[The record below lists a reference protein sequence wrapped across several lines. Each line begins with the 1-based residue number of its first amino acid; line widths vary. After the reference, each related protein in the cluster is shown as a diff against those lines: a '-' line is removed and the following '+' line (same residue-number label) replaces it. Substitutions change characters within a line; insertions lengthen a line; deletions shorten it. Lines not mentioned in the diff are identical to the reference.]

1 MDNDVSAA
9 DIHRSRSQLDAY
21 EDFGSLKAYDL
32 KLRIEEML
40 RIKVE
45 NIKMY
50 IQTSNLI
57 SFINNR
63 VQYQLSYVN

>member
-40 RIKVE
+40 RIKV
-45 NIKMY
+45 NKKI
-50 IQTSNLI
+50 ITRLQNL
-57 SFINNR
+57 
-63 VQYQLSYVN
+63 